1 MLLLLLLL
9 LLWRARSCLQC
20 NAFWHHRASAAAE
33 MRQYVCFGK
42 GGALSQLESTII
54 PMAQILLGV
63 VIYVNNKLLKIS
75 GGHLTGFLG
84 GGVGGWMGP
93 TQVFGHVL

>member
-1 MLLLLLLL
+1 MKNSTRKRKVAMHLAYLGAGYHVSWCQL
-9 LLWRARSCLQC
+9 AVSVTNGCTK
-20 NAFWHHRASAAAE
+20 
-33 MRQYVCFGK
+33 G

-63 VIYVNNKLLKIS
+63 VIYVNNMFLKIF
-75 GGHLTGFLG
+75 GRHLRGFLG
-84 GGVGGWMGP
+84 GGVGGWVGP